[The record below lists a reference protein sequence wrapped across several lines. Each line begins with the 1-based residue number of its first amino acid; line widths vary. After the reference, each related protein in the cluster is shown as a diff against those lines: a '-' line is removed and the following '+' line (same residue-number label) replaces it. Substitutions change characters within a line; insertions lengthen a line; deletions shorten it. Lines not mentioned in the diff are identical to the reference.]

1 MMPVMGCNGLD
12 LLALRLDIGSDLE
25 QEMSACLSEDEHQR
39 AKCLAQVRDRR
50 RFVAR
55 RSYLRHILASR
66 LGISPAEV
74 ELEYGPQGKP
84 RLSHRMPMQELHF
97 GMTRSEELAI
107 VALSNTGEI
116 GVDIEAIRPVAEAED
131 IAALCFSPPEYESFR
146 SLAPEDRVEG
156 FFRHWTRL
164 EAISKAIGCGL
175 AQPIPSDDGEWE
187 THTFVPEPGY
197 IGTVVFQK

>member
-1 MMPVMGCNGLD
+1 MEIPFIGTSCTFATRTPSDRIPRMTLAAALRSEIMMPVVGCNGLD

-39 AKCLAQVRDRR
+39 AKCLAQARDRR

-97 GMTRSEELAI
+97 GMTQSEE
-107 VALSNTGEI
+107 
-116 GVDIEAIRPVAEAED
+116 
-131 IAALCFSPPEYESFR
+131 
-146 SLAPEDRVEG
+146 
-156 FFRHWTRL
+156 
-164 EAISKAIGCGL
+164 
-175 AQPIPSDDGEWE
+175 
-187 THTFVPEPGY
+187 
-197 IGTVVFQK
+197 